1 MPNYY
6 MVHAAEIVTEVF
18 VAEALTALQEISR
31 KNGTEFLACQYS
43 KLWYLASAAKR
54 WATDTFT
61 PVEVLTFV
69 LLALDS
75 DLSNERLKGT
85 QQVTKSALK
94 VQTCS
99 TCEAPWHY

>member
-99 TCEAPWHY
+99 TCEAPCHY